1 MLTKQ
6 PDVTIG
12 EEFGPDRPIGVDKGE
27 LNRAELK
34 AAQLVRVAGEVGGV
48 DELDALEGMV
58 GEQLV
63 LQGFPV
69 PGFIGGWVLDE
80 DLVGTQSS
88 SGSDPGVSV
97 GGAGE
102 EGEVT

>member
-1 MLTKQ
+1 MS
-6 PDVTIG
+6 IG
-12 EEFGPDRPIGVDKGE
+12 EEFGPDRPVGVDKGE

-34 AAQLVRVAGEVGGV
+34 AAQLVWVAGEMGGV
-48 DELDALEGMV
+48 DELDALEGVV

-63 LQGFPV
+63 LQNFLV
-69 PGFIGGWVLDE
+69 PGLVGGWVLDK
-80 DLVGTQSS
+80 DLVGTQSR
-88 SGSDPGVSV
+88 SGSYSGMGV

>member
-1 MLTKQ
+1 M
-6 PDVTIG
+6 IG
-12 EEFGPDRPIGVDKGE
+12 EEFGPDRPVGVDKGE

-48 DELDALEGMV
+48 DELDASEGMV
-58 GEQLV
+58 GKQLV

-69 PGFIGGWVLDE
+69 PGLVSCWVLDE
-80 DLVGTQSS
+80 DLVGTQSR
-88 SGSDPGVSV
+88 SGSDPGMCV